1 MGLVN
6 PETCF
11 YLTFKFIIHIRV
23 CTNKMLVC
31 KPYVKKKMQWV
42 EISKVCSPAGLM
54 YVVYAF
60 EWLWFIEAFK
70 LLPWWLIH
78 NDWLHSVTTGQLS
91 VSMRKI
97 IVLYIK
103 GKICNEHTILK
114 LKNVSCCICHDFGRW
129 NYCSQW
135 LEN

>member
-1 MGLVN
+1 MSLVN

-31 KPYVKKKMQWV
+31 KPYVKKINAMSWNFKSVLTCRADVCCVCFWV
-42 EISKVCSPAGLM
+42 T
-54 YVVYAF
+54 
-60 EWLWFIEAFK
+60 FIEAFK

-135 LEN
+135 LENC